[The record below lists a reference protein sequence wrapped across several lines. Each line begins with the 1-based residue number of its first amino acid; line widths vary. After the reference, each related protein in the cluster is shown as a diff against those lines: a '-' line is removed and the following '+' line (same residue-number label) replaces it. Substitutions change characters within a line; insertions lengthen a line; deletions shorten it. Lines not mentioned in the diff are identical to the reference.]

1 MAIIRYFN
9 SKNSMSK
16 GKYTL
21 KRVLNYISN
30 PEKTAGQ
37 TGGLYVN
44 EKNALE
50 RMRAVKQYYGKEDG
64 RIYIHFTISF
74 KGKRDVQNLYEFA
87 EEVSEQFSDFQV
99 LFAIHNNTANHHI
112 HFVINSVSISD
123 GHKFS
128 QSRDDMNKFK
138 KFIAYLEQDHGLDN
152 GFVDFYINDTI
163 EDYYDD
169 NGEDEHF
176 ECAPFEEYI
185 SKIPNFDELTELV
198 SPIEFFDCGGKELT
212 EPVIFYKR

>member
-30 PEKTAGQ
+30 PEKTAEQ

-50 RMRAVKQYYGKEDG
+50 RMRVVKQYYGKEDG

-99 LFAIHNNTANHHI
+99 LFAIHNNTAI
-112 HFVINSVSISD
+112 TI
-123 GHKFS
+123 
-128 QSRDDMNKFK
+128 
-138 KFIAYLEQDHGLDN
+138 FIL
-152 GFVDFYINDTI
+152 
-163 EDYYDD
+163 
-169 NGEDEHF
+169 
-176 ECAPFEEYI
+176 
-185 SKIPNFDELTELV
+185 
-198 SPIEFFDCGGKELT
+198 
-212 EPVIFYKR
+212 